1 MTTGENYGIG
11 LISFAPNFS
20 QFAMSKLI
28 SKDFPNIGGNYK
40 NYVRLGGK
48 AVLASKNKDVD
59 DLNIKIQS
67 EIHSIKS
74 IDSILPIDH
83 EIIYALWNMRV

>member
-1 MTTGENYGIG
+1 
-11 LISFAPNFS
+11 
-20 QFAMSKLI
+20 MSKLI

-74 IDSILPIDH
+74 IDSILPIQMKSSMIDPT
-83 EIIYALWNMRV
+83 ALLNSLDLPKISLHNL